1 MEWVRAWKGD
11 GMNRDLFAA
20 GGGVDATTDPYFNS
34 TTLLLSG
41 DGTNGAQNNTFVDSS
56 ANNATITRAGTPT
69 QGSFSPFSQTG
80 WSGYF
85 DGTGNYLYATNS
97 VFNPGATGAWTLE
110 CFVYPL
116 GNGTFY
122 SVGNGAPSGSNMM
135 STYYN
140 GSFGFA
146 QQNGSS
152 YVVTINSA
160 SSYTAIQWYHY
171 AVSKD
176 SSNVIR
182 LFINGIQVGTQTY
195 SSALTDGT
203 TAVINGRYDNNGLGN
218 TGATVYLSQL
228 RWMKGTS
235 LYTTTP
241 FAPPTAPLTAI
252 TGTSLLTLQ
261 DNRFKDNSTNNF
273 TITAVGTPSV
283 QAFSPFAPTAA
294 YSLPAAAAGSA
305 YFNGSSYISVPDSTA
320 FTMGA
325 GDFTLEA
332 WVYLTTSGTSRM
344 IFGTCDAAGSQGS
357 MSYVLSINASNNA
370 FFAVGYGGSMY
381 GSTNTATV
389 PTNQWVHI
397 AGVRSGANVYVYL
410 NGMQSTSNT
419 NMGALAI
426 TDSTQVVAIGRNGAG
441 NFEYLTGYISNAR
454 ITKGTA
460 VYTGNF
466 TPSGTPLSKIQSA
479 GTNIAALSGTETS
492 LLTLQ
497 DSTFKDNSVNVAT
510 ITASSPAPVIQSFTP
525 FTQVWGGL
533 FDGSSS
539 LSVPASTNWQFGTGD
554 FAVEFWIKTAGAN
567 CQLLSLV
574 GGTAAGNW
582 QVSIYN
588 GSIYWQSARNTTDT
602 LITSSTPISNNAWHH
617 VSYVRSNVS
626 GTQTLKVYFDGVQQN
641 SVADATNY
649 NVSSILNIGYSTSYF
664 TGYLSNVRIVK
675 GTAVYTGAFTPPA
688 KTLSA
693 TQAAGTNISAIT
705 GTATSLLTLQDP
717 TFKDNAT
724 LPNTITAAGTL
735 KAQLVSA
742 PFTSAATVDPVNGSG
757 YFDGSSYLTIP
768 SNTGFQFPTGTD
780 FTVECWVNFNSVSGG
795 TSQQILSPWGG
806 NSGWQL
812 YWQGANK
819 KFTWYANA
827 SSLITGTMVP
837 VANTWYHVAISRQNG
852 VIKSFVNGILDY
864 SVADTAN
871 YAQTS
876 PLYIGVET
884 ASTGYFSG
892 YISNVR
898 IVKGTAVYTTTSTT
912 VGTVI
917 FTPPIA
923 PLIAITNT
931 SLLTLQDTTFKDN
944 STNALAI
951 TAAGSPSMRAFTP
964 FASNWGGYF
973 DGSSYISAPK
983 NTALEPAISGAWTIE
998 FLCYTTSTSS
1008 QSPWTYGNAT
1018 ISSGP
1023 DLGTYFNVIG
1033 NSAVQAGFYSS
1044 TQPTTISGGTLT
1056 LNQWHHLALVSD
1068 GTMMTLYLNG
1078 LSVGTPVNIS
1088 GAAINAPSS
1097 ATGRIGQYN
1106 SGSPQ
1111 YFNGYISNFRF
1122 VKGTAVYTTNF
1133 QPPSAPLTAITNT
1146 SLLTLQ
1152 NNTFID
1158 NSTNA
1163 LAITT
1168 VGAPKT
1174 QLLQL
1179 PFTSS
1184 ITKVAAPWNISVTAP
1199 LATVGGSM
1207 YFTGSS
1213 TTADKIA
1220 VTSSVALGFGTGA
1233 YTIEYWYNP
1242 SIAYSGGPE
1251 GYSFDMGSTGNG
1263 TRIDTF
1269 SNSVRFYYNNGATAL
1284 IATAGV
1290 GIQPGAW
1297 YHLAI
1302 VRTVSSDITIYIN
1315 GVACGTVNSA
1325 ANETSTYISIG
1336 GYGGPTYNIWG
1347 YTGYISNFRV
1357 VKGTAVYTGA
1367 FTPPAAPPQPTQTP
1381 GLLGTNVNAIDG
1393 TNTSLLLL
1401 GSNAGIYDATAKNDI
1416 ITVGNAQ
1423 VSSTQI
1429 KYGTGAMYFDG
1440 TGDWLQS
1447 PSSSQTL
1454 AFATGDFTV
1463 ECWVNFATNNGTYN
1477 PFVRYDGS
1485 GTFDFGYDYSVA
1497 QIKYNG
1503 SGAIFAISQTFTVG
1517 TWYHV
1522 ALTRASGSSRLFV
1535 NGTQVGSTATG
1546 DTNNYASGAFKVGG
1560 SSYSGSHVM
1569 SGYIDDLRITKA
1581 ARYTVNFTPPT
1592 KAMIGQ

>member
-20 GGGVDATTDPYFNS
+20 AGGVVDATTDPYFNS

-56 ANNATITRAGTPT
+56 ANNATITRAGSPT

-85 DGTGNYLYATNS
+85 NGTGNYLYATNS

-122 SVGNGAPSGSNMM
+122 AVGNGAPSGNNMM

-140 GSFGFA
+140 GSFGFS

-152 YVVTINSA
+152 YVVVISSA

-203 TAVINGRYDNNGLGN
+203 TVVINGRYDNNGLGN
-218 TGATVYLSQL
+218 DGATVYLSQL

-273 TITAVGTPSV
+273 TITAAGTPSV

-305 YFNGSSYISVPDSTA
+305 YFNGTSNYLTPTSSSTFAFGTGAFTIEFWINPNSFSDYQYIIDTRGAGADASGFAMYSPATGLLVVAIGNAGTISASTALTVNRWQHIAVSSTGTSVTLYLNGTSIGTGTYSTNIIDTTMRIGTIGSVNGYFYNGYVSNFRVVKGTAVYTAAFTPPSAPLTAITNTSLLTLQDSTFKDNSSYTNTITASSPAPVIQSFTPFTQVWGGNFDGSSYLSIAANSIYDFGSSNFTAECWIYPIAFNAIGGSFIGVGHQSGSASWYLGGDSTGAVGYAFWSSGTTVGGTMTSAAGVIAFNRWNHVAVTRNGNTWNIWSNGTSVATMINATAIGNEGRPFNIAYDYGSGAARLQNCYMSNVRIVKGVAVYTGTFTPPAKTLSATQAAGTNISAIYPGQTSLLTLQDPTFKDNATLPNTITAAGTPKAQLVSAPFTSAATVDPVSGSGYFDGSSYISVPDSTA
-320 FTMGA
+320 FTMGS

-460 VYTGNF
+460 VYTANF
-466 TPSGTPLSKIQSA
+466 QPPTAPL
-479 GTNIAALSGTETS
+479 
-492 LLTLQ
+492 
-497 DSTFKDNSVNVAT
+497 
-510 ITASSPAPVIQSFTP
+510 
-525 FTQVWGGL
+525 
-533 FDGSSS
+533 
-539 LSVPASTNWQFGTGD
+539 
-554 FAVEFWIKTAGAN
+554 
-567 CQLLSLV
+567 
-574 GGTAAGNW
+574 
-582 QVSIYN
+582 
-588 GSIYWQSARNTTDT
+588 
-602 LITSSTPISNNAWHH
+602 
-617 VSYVRSNVS
+617 
-626 GTQTLKVYFDGVQQN
+626 
-641 SVADATNY
+641 
-649 NVSSILNIGYSTSYF
+649 
-664 TGYLSNVRIVK
+664 
-675 GTAVYTGAFTPPA
+675 TAVTG
-688 KTLSA
+688 
-693 TQAAGTNISAIT
+693 
-705 GTATSLLTLQDP
+705 
-717 TFKDNAT
+717 
-724 LPNTITAAGTL
+724 
-735 KAQLVSA
+735 
-742 PFTSAATVDPVNGSG
+742 
-757 YFDGSSYLTIP
+757 
-768 SNTGFQFPTGTD
+768 
-780 FTVECWVNFNSVSGG
+780 
-795 TSQQILSPWGG
+795 
-806 NSGWQL
+806 
-812 YWQGANK
+812 
-819 KFTWYANA
+819 
-827 SSLITGTMVP
+827 
-837 VANTWYHVAISRQNG
+837 
-852 VIKSFVNGILDY
+852 
-864 SVADTAN
+864 
-871 YAQTS
+871 
-876 PLYIGVET
+876 
-884 ASTGYFSG
+884 
-892 YISNVR
+892 
-898 IVKGTAVYTTTSTT
+898 
-912 VGTVI
+912 
-917 FTPPIA
+917 
-923 PLIAITNT
+923 T
-931 SLLTLQDTTFKDN
+931 SLLTLQDTTFIDKAGI
-944 STNALAI
+944 STI
-951 TAAGSPSMRAFTP
+951 TASATPPVMRAFTP

-973 DGSSYISAPK
+973 SGTTDSLSIPSNANLTPQTLFTFECWLYPTVVQGTTTGIFVANTTNGIQFAYYGSSGLGLATK
-983 NTALEPAISGAWTIE
+983 
-998 FLCYTTSTSS
+998 
-1008 QSPWTYGNAT
+1008 GNAWQFNGSVLP
-1018 ISSGP
+1018 IVGQWNHVA
-1023 DLGTYFNVIG
+1023 LCRGGTGTSQCSIFLNGVRVANG
-1033 NSAVQAGFYSS
+1033 TAAASFVQSAYEISS
-1044 TQPTTISGGTLT
+1044 TQAGGSLF
-1056 LNQWHHLALVSD
+1056 Q
-1068 GTMMTLYLNG
+1068 
-1078 LSVGTPVNIS
+1078 
-1088 GAAINAPSS
+1088 
-1097 ATGRIGQYN
+1097 
-1106 SGSPQ
+1106 
-1111 YFNGYISNFRF
+1111 GYISNARF
-1122 VKGTAVYTTNF
+1122 VNGVDVYGYSNTTYT
-1133 QPPSAPLTAITNT
+1133 PPSAPLTAITNT

-1163 LAITT
+1163 LAITAT
-1168 VGAPKT
+1168 GAPKT

-1220 VTSSVALGFGTGA
+1220 VTSSAALGFGTGA

-1251 GYSFDMGSTGNG
+1251 GYSFDMGSAGNG

-1269 SNSVRFYYNNGATAL
+1269 GNSVRFYYNNGATAL

-1357 VKGTAVYTGA
+1357 VKGTAVYTGN
-1367 FTPPAAPPQPTQTP
+1367 FTPPAAPPQPTQIP

-1401 GSNAGIYDATAKNDI
+1401 GTNAGIYDATAKNDI

-1440 TGDWLQS
+1440 TGDKLVS
-1447 PSSSQTL
+1447 PPSEL
-1454 AFATGDFTV
+1454 MNLATGDFTV
-1463 ECWVNFATNNGTYN
+1463 ECWIYTNTTIGTHTAVMRGGAAGITSGEEIQWNIYQ
-1477 PFVRYDGS
+1477 S
-1485 GTFDFGYDYSVA
+1485 GTSMTVRPYSSTTE
-1497 QIKYNG
+1497 Y
-1503 SGAIFAISQTFTVG
+1503 AINVG
-1517 TWYHV
+1517 TITSGVWYHV
-1522 ALTRASGSSRLFV
+1522 ALVRSGSTFMGFL
-1535 NGTQVGSTATG
+1535 NGVKAGTTQTISGALNNNILWYGYIVGLAGIGTG
-1546 DTNNYASGAFKVGG
+1546 DAAWN
-1560 SSYSGSHVM
+1560 
-1569 SGYIDDLRITKA
+1569 GYLDDLRITKA
-1581 ARYTVNFTPPT
+1581 ARYTTTFTPPT